1 MIGDTSRQYSVHL
14 DLLCKDSGYFREV
27 LQSNRKEIQG
37 VCSICHED
45 LQPAVEDIIYCR
57 AQCGVNF
64 HLPCM
69 QNWQLQ
75 SPKPLKCPHCR
86 QKWNNSMHRQSLPD
100 VDASIFEMYIEW
112 LYHARIR
119 TSPPGEGDC
128 FGELIQAYEMG
139 ILFENQDFC
148 IAILHAIVEVIEE
161 DDAYPSP
168 ADVAMAYGFPDEE
181 YSLRELLVDV
191 YMRMFGTEQRIWDLW
206 DDLPYAFLQDLMQ
219 AFIDNA
225 PVKDKTETMEALRSN
240 LPPRVPSDESAD
252 GS

>member
-1 MIGDTSRQYSVHL
+1 
-14 DLLCKDSGYFREV
+14 
-27 LQSNRKEIQG
+27 
-37 VCSICHED
+37 
-45 LQPAVEDIIYCR
+45 
-57 AQCGVNF
+57 
-64 HLPCM
+64 
-69 QNWQLQ
+69 
-75 SPKPLKCPHCR
+75 
-86 QKWNNSMHRQSLPD
+86 
-100 VDASIFEMYIEW
+100 MYIEW

-191 YMRMFGTEQRIWDLW
+191 YMRLFREEDGMFHAWDI
-206 DDLPYAFLQDLMQ
+206 LPEPFMQDLFEALMK
-219 AFIDNA
+219 NA

-240 LPPRVPSDESAD
+240 LPPRVPSDESAA